1 MPSCLEALIG
11 TDYGCNT
18 TTGRLYLKDI
28 GITEQFLGNLVKAH
42 NGTVADYMAERM
54 RVAVARVTSNVVSH
68 YRRDMIPK
76 TFVDAARLGTWPD
89 IEVLDTAV
97 SGYQHGILIEVCSPA
112 TNTRLN
118 ISALEFY
125 GETTG
130 TVTAKLYDLRDGR
143 TLHTFTATATAGQV
157 TTFDDVDVVVSNPRG
172 TLRLFLASE
181 QGTFYRTNMGADGGC
196 STCAKGVVR
205 NSVLTASAV
214 RFPTAQKK
222 VYANRTGAS
231 NTGGLSVV
239 VTVACDHEQYLCD
252 MKSSLALPM
261 LYSLG
266 HEVMD
271 NALNSYD
278 RWNVTDYRREDI
290 EQRRDQLAALYSD
303 AIKDVLAYSPV
314 PNDPI
319 CFDCRKVISSA
330 TYIPGL

>member
-11 TDYGCNT
+11 TDYGCTT

-42 NGTVADYMAERM
+42 NSTVADYMAERM
-54 RVAVARVTSNVVSH
+54 RIAVARVTSNVVSH

-76 TFVDAARLGTWPD
+76 TFVDAARLGVWPD
-89 IEVLDTAV
+89 IEALDTAV
-97 SGYQHGILIEVCSPA
+97 SGYQHGIMIEVCTPA

-118 ISALEFY
+118 ISSIEFY

-130 TVTAKLYDLRDGR
+130 TVTARLYDMRDGKLLR
-143 TLHTFTATATAGQV
+143 TLTATATAGEV
-157 TTFDDVDVVVSNPRG
+157 TTFADVDVVVSNPRG
-172 TLRLFLASE
+172 TLRLFLATDQTS
-181 QGTFYRTNMGADGGC
+181 FYRATIGGDC
-196 STCAKGVVR
+196 STCSGGV
-205 NSVLTASAV
+205 SKMGVLTASSV
-214 RFPTAQKK
+214 RILTSDKK
-222 VYANRTGAS
+222 TYANKTGAS
-231 NTGGLSVV
+231 NTGGLSIV

-252 MKSSLALPM
+252 MKSSLALPV

-271 NALNSYD
+271 NALNSFE
-278 RWNVTDYRREDI
+278 RWGVQDYRREDV
-290 EQRRDQLAALYSD
+290 EARRDQLAALYSD

-319 CFDCRKVISSA
+319 CFDCRKVVTSA
-330 TYIPGL
+330 TFIPGL